1 MDLINKYEQIRELYQ
16 QNFESKFSSENLFEY
31 NEVLFSAHSCAIEGN
46 SFSVNDTRELKEH
59 GLKLKLYNKTM
70 IEAFEILDHFNAF
83 EFLMK
88 DLNKPLSED
97 LLIQTHKILT
107 KNTIG
112 HTKEYKPGEYTNTQM
127 AAGDTVFPDYQE
139 SIKSIPNL
147 MDQTEAAI
155 IKCKVH
161 PVELSAKFHQ
171 FFIYLHPFPDGNGRV
186 GRLFSN
192 YILAR
197 LKHPLIIIIKENKED
212 YINSL
217 KASHKHKNTDI
228 ITSFFLKTSISRMDD
243 ELLSMQNKIPN
254 TAIKKGKE
262 MSFIF

>member
-1 MDLINKYEQIRELYQ
+1 MDLVNKYEQARALYQ

-70 IEAFEILDHFNAF
+70 IEAFEILDHFKAF

-88 DLNKPLSED
+88 NTGKPLSEN
-97 LLIQTHKILT
+97 LLIQAHKILT

-112 HTKEYKPGEYTNTQM
+112 YMKGYKPGEYTDTQM
-127 AAGDTVFPDYQE
+127 AAGDTVFPDHE
-139 SIKSIPNL
+139 KSIKSIPAL

-155 IKCKVH
+155 IKGKVH

-171 FFIYLHPFPDGNGRV
+171 FFIYLHPFPDGNGRI

-197 LKHPLIIIIKENKED
+197 LQHPLIIITKENKEE

-228 ITSFFLKTSISRMDD
+228 ITSFFFNMSISRMND

-254 TAIKKGKE
+254 TAIKKGKG